1 MNKEALKNKSG
12 EWYLKRIESGLK
24 DFLVPKVP
32 KWLETYHLT
41 GLTLI
46 WSGLMIYFFYMGSQ
60 NELYLF
66 LVPIL
71 VLLQYLSDLL
81 DGEVGRRRN
90 TGLVRWGYYA
100 DHLLDF
106 VFITSIIAGYAI
118 ILGMSEWIFA
128 LYAIVSGF
136 HVSTYLLV
144 SADGEFKISFLRFG
158 PTEARILFIILH
170 LVIVSR
176 GILILNT
183 LLPYLVLV
191 SALALV
197 SLIFINQYALWQKDL
212 SKKIK
217 K

>member
-1 MNKEALKNKSG
+1 MNKEALKHKSG
-12 EWYLKRIESGLK
+12 EWYLKRIENRLK

-41 GLTLI
+41 CLTLI
-46 WSGLMIYFFYMGSQ
+46 WSGLMIYFFYLGRGD
-60 NELYLF
+60 ELYLY
-66 LVPIL
+66 LVPAL

-144 SADGEFKISFLRFG
+144 SADGEFKISFLKFG

-212 SKKIK
+212 NKKI
-217 K
+217 